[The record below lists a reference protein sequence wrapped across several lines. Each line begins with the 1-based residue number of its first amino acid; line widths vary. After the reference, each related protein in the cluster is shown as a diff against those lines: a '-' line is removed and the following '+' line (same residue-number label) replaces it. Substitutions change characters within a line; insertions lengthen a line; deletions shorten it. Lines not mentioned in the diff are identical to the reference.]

1 MNKKHFLNRM
11 IYAMNE
17 FPVLQNV
24 NKVGIILRY
33 YYNFRFEYFDN
44 LVYLYFLRKQLIFQT
59 NSVYKV

>member
-1 MNKKHFLNRM
+1 
-11 IYAMNE
+11 MNE

-59 NSVYKV
+59 NSVHKV